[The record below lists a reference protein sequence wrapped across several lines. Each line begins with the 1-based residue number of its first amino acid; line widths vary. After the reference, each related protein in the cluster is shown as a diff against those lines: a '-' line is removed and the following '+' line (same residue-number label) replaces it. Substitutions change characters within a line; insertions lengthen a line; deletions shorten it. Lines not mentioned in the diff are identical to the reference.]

1 MLDQAFEALKTFDWG
16 SDYNALKPID
26 EAIVATAGDAAA
38 RKELETKLAE
48 ALKQDLSYAAQD
60 FLFRKLRI
68 VGTAASV
75 PAIAPFLTNE
85 KTSHMARY
93 ALELMEVPEAAAA
106 LREAL
111 GKVSGKLRIGVISS
125 LGDREDPEAVPALA
139 ALLSEDAETAAAA
152 AYALG
157 NIGTVEA
164 GKALVNATGV
174 PAEAAEKVA
183 HAALTCADKLVK
195 AGNKAEALA
204 IYKKLAAQNLPKH
217 VKLAATRGMLTAAA
231 N

>member
-75 PAIAPFLTNE
+75 PVIASFLTNE

-111 GKVSGKLRIGVISS
+111 GKVSGKVRIGVISS
-125 LGDREDPEAVPALA
+125 LGDREDAEAVPALA
-139 ALLSEDAETAAAA
+139 ALLSADAETAAAA

-164 GKALVNATGV
+164 GKALVGATGV

-183 HAALTCADKLVK
+183 HAALVCAEKLVK
-195 AGNKAEALA
+195 AGKKAEALA
-204 IYKKLAAQNLPKH
+204 IYKKLAAQNLPKVSRNVSGAGSVSH
-217 VKLAATRGMLTAAA
+217 
-231 N
+231 